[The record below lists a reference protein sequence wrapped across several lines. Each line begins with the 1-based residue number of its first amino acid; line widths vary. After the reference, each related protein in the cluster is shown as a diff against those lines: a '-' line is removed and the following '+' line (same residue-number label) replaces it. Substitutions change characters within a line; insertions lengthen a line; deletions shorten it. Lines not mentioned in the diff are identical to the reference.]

1 MNRNRHT
8 HDSIITREATELA
21 SEKSPA
27 RKKQIIGFNGKGKL
41 EKKQLLDIGKKISDE
56 LKNKTLSLADLRV
69 RIELLIDDGE
79 DV

>member
-1 MNRNRHT
+1 M
-8 HDSIITREATELA
+8 A

-27 RKKQIIGFNGKGKL
+27 RKKQIIDFNGKGKL
-41 EKKQLLDIGKKISDE
+41 ENNQFLDIAKKVIDE
-56 LKNKTLSLADLRV
+56 LQNKTLSLADLRV